1 LASVGQVPD
10 ERTENGVFFGISCIA
25 LTFVPPVSAGK
36 LPVVVI
42 ETKCNQ
48 SMGSAKCY
56 GVQAAVNEIEITK
69 VILNRG
75 NWEFRPRVALP
86 VSLKFGQVLAL
97 DSQDCSLLE
106 AHIQTD
112 QGTWEFSLGDD
123 SRMHPIQ
130 FQSEQITEVIEG
142 LATALE
148 LYRLDIGRFPSTSE
162 GLQALTVTPN
172 GVNAC
177 PSPGNPC
184 WNGPYW
190 RGNLPLDP
198 WGRPYRSQYSGT
210 GKQFDLFTY
219 GRDDQEGGSG
229 QDSDVGCGI
238 DRKC

>member
-1 LASVGQVPD
+1 
-10 ERTENGVFFGISCIA
+10 
-25 LTFVPPVSAGK
+25 
-36 LPVVVI
+36 
-42 ETKCNQ
+42 
-48 SMGSAKCY
+48 MGSAKCY

-130 FQSEQITEVIEG
+130 FQSQQITEVIEG

-148 LYRLDIGRFPSTSE
+148 LYRLDIVRFPSTSE
-162 GLQALTVTPN
+162 GLQALTVAPN
-172 GVNAC
+172 GGHQVAVLIT
-177 PSPGNPC
+177 
-184 WNGPYW
+184 
-190 RGNLPLDP
+190 RGKPADKAVIEFNLDV
-198 WGRPYRSQYSGT
+198 SQ
-210 GKQFDLFTY
+210 
-219 GRDDQEGGSG
+219 
-229 QDSDVGCGI
+229 SDETLEDAI
-238 DRKC
+238 RHFLST